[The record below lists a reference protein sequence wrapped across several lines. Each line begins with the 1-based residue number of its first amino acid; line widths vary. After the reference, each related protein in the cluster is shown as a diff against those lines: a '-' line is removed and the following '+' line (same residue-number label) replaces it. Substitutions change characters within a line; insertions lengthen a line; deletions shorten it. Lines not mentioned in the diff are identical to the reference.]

1 MLGQCGRAYFFCD
14 THKYHPTEHNAP
26 SVPEE
31 VHVRGGYMDIM
42 ASTEI
47 ATSD

>member
-1 MLGQCGRAYFFCD
+1 MLGHVGRAYFFCD
-14 THKYHPTEHNAP
+14 TQRHHSTEHIAP